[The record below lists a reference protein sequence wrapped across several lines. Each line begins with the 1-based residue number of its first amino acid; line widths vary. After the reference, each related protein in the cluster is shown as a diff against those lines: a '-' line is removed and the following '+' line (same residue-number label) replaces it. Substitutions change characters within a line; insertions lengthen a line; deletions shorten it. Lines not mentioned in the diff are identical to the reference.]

1 MRRVVAHKEHWSTH
15 AVNTSNGKLWDILG
29 GEKVL
34 AKVVDR
40 FVDLVT
46 KNPRVNYTR
55 DGRYPINDQILK
67 YSKRA
72 ALEFISAATGGPH
85 AYSGKTI
92 REIHKG
98 MRISNQE
105 FDAAVADF
113 QQALEETGVSPE
125 LAQAAVEMV
134 NSTRSAIVETF

>member
-1 MRRVVAHKEHWSTH
+1 M
-15 AVNTSNGKLWDILG
+15 NMSNGKLWDALG

-34 AKVVDR
+34 ANVVDR

-46 KNPRVNYTR
+46 KNPQVNYTR

-67 YSKRA
+67 RSKRA

-92 REIHKG
+92 REIHTG
-98 MRISNQE
+98 MRISNEE
-105 FDAAVADF
+105 FNGAMADF
-113 QQALEETGVSPE
+113 QQALEENGVSPD
-125 LAQAAVEMV
+125 LVQTAVAMV
-134 NSTRSAIVETF
+134 NNTRSTIVEVS

>member
-1 MRRVVAHKEHWSTH
+1 MNIS
-15 AVNTSNGKLWDILG
+15 SGKLWDALG

-40 FVDLVT
+40 FVELVT
-46 KNPRVNYTR
+46 KDPKVNYTR
-55 DGRYPINDQILK
+55 DGRYPINDKTLT

-85 AYSGKTI
+85 SYSGKSI
-92 REIHKG
+92 REIHQG

-105 FDAAVADF
+105 FNAATADF
-113 QQALEETGVSPE
+113 QQALEENGVSPE
-125 LAQAAVEMV
+125 LVQAAIGMV
-134 NSTRSAIVETF
+134 NATRSHIVEIS

>member
-1 MRRVVAHKEHWSTH
+1 M
-15 AVNTSNGKLWDILG
+15 NTSNGKLWDALG

-46 KNPRVNYTR
+46 KDPKVNYTR
-55 DGRYPINDQILK
+55 DGRYPINDEILK

-72 ALEFISAATGGPH
+72 ALEFISAATVGPH
-85 AYSGKTI
+85 FYSGKSI

-105 FDAAVADF
+105 FDAAMADF
-113 QQALEETGVSPE
+113 QQALEENGVSPQ
-125 LAQAAVEMV
+125 LVQAVGGMV
-134 NSTRSAIVETF
+134 NATRSNIVEIS

>member
-1 MRRVVAHKEHWSTH
+1 M
-15 AVNTSNGKLWDILG
+15 NTSSGKLWDALG

-40 FVDLVT
+40 FVELVT
-46 KNPRVNYTR
+46 IDPKVNYTR
-55 DGRYPINDQILK
+55 DGRYPINDKTLT

-85 AYSGKTI
+85 SYSGKSI

-98 MRISNQE
+98 MRISNEE
-105 FDAAVADF
+105 FNAAMADF
-113 QQALEETGVSPE
+113 QQALEESGVSPE
-125 LAQAAVEMV
+125 LVHAAVGMV
-134 NSTRSAIVETF
+134 NATRSHIVELS

>member
-1 MRRVVAHKEHWSTH
+1 M
-15 AVNTSNGKLWDILG
+15 NTPNEKLWDALG

-34 AKVVDR
+34 SKVVDR

-46 KNPRVNYTR
+46 ANPEVNYTR
-55 DGRYPINDQILK
+55 DGRYHLNDHILK
-67 YSKRA
+67 ASKKA

-85 AYSGKTI
+85 AYSGKSI

-105 FDAAVADF
+105 FDAAIANF
-113 QQALEETGVSPE
+113 QQALVENGVSPE
-125 LAQAAVEMV
+125 LVQTAVAMV
-134 NSTRSAIVETF
+134 KATRSHIVEIS

>member
-1 MRRVVAHKEHWSTH
+1 M
-15 AVNTSNGKLWDILG
+15 NTSSGKLWDELG

-34 AKVVDR
+34 TKVVDR

-46 KNPRVNYTR
+46 TNPKVNYTR

-85 AYSGKTI
+85 SYSGKSI
-92 REIHKG
+92 RETHQG

-105 FDAAVADF
+105 FNAAMADF
-113 QQALEETGVSPE
+113 QRAL
-125 LAQAAVEMV
+125 
-134 NSTRSAIVETF
+134 

>member
-1 MRRVVAHKEHWSTH
+1 M
-15 AVNTSNGKLWDILG
+15 NTSNGKLWDMLG

-34 AKVVDR
+34 TKVVDR

-46 KNPRVNYTR
+46 KDPRVNYTR

-67 YSKRA
+67 HSKRA

-85 AYSGKTI
+85 TYSGRSI
-92 REIHKG
+92 RDIHKG

-105 FDAAVADF
+105 FNAAMADF
-113 QQALEETGVSPE
+113 QQALEENGVSPE
-125 LAQAAVEMV
+125 LVQAAVAMV
-134 NSTRSAIVETF
+134 NATRSTIVEISDT

>member
-1 MRRVVAHKEHWSTH
+1 M
-15 AVNTSNGKLWDILG
+15 NTSSGKLWDALG

-34 AKVVDR
+34 TKVVDR

-46 KNPRVNYTR
+46 TNPKVNYTR
-55 DGRYPINDQILK
+55 DGRYPINNQILK

-85 AYSGKTI
+85 SYSGKSI
-92 REIHKG
+92 RETHQG

-105 FDAAVADF
+105 FNAAMADF
-113 QQALEETGVSPE
+113 QQALEEIGVSPE
-125 LAQAAVEMV
+125 LVQAAIGMV
-134 NSTRSAIVETF
+134 NATRSQIVEIS

>member
-1 MRRVVAHKEHWSTH
+1 M
-15 AVNTSNGKLWDILG
+15 NTSNGKLWAALG

-46 KNPRVNYTR
+46 ANPKVNYTR
-55 DGRYPINDQILK
+55 DGRYPINEKTLN

-85 AYSGKTI
+85 SYSGRNI
-92 REIHKG
+92 RDIHTG
-98 MRISNQE
+98 MRISSEE
-105 FDAAVADF
+105 FNAAVASF
-113 QQALEETGVSPE
+113 QQALEENGVSQE
-125 LAQAAVEMV
+125 LVQAAVGMV
-134 NSTRSAIVETF
+134 NATRSHIVELS

>member
-1 MRRVVAHKEHWSTH
+1 M
-15 AVNTSNGKLWDILG
+15 NTSNGKLWDALG

-46 KNPRVNYTR
+46 TNPKVNYTR
-55 DGRYPINDQILK
+55 DGRYPINDEILK
-67 YSKRA
+67 SSKRA

-85 AYSGKTI
+85 SYSGKSI

-98 MRISNQE
+98 MRIANQE
-105 FDAAVADF
+105 FNAAMADF
-113 QQALEETGVSPE
+113 QQALQDNGVSPE
-125 LAQAAVEMV
+125 LVQAAVGMV
-134 NSTRSAIVETF
+134 NATRSTIVEIS

>member
-1 MRRVVAHKEHWSTH
+1 M
-15 AVNTSNGKLWDILG
+15 NTSSGKLWDVLG

-46 KNPRVNYTR
+46 TNPKVNYTR
-55 DGRYPINDQILK
+55 DGRYPINDEVLK

-72 ALEFISAATGGPH
+72 ALQFISAATDGPH
-85 AYSGKTI
+85 SYSGKSI

-105 FDAAVADF
+105 FNAAMANF
-113 QQALEETGVSPE
+113 QQALEENGVSPD
-125 LAQAAVEMV
+125 LVQAALGMV
-134 NSTRSAIVETF
+134 NTTRSQIVEIS

>member
-1 MRRVVAHKEHWSTH
+1 M
-15 AVNTSNGKLWDILG
+15 NTPNGKLWDALG

-46 KNPRVNYTR
+46 KNPQVNYTR
-55 DGRYPINDQILK
+55 DGRFPINDQILK
-67 YSKRA
+67 HSKRA

-85 AYSGKTI
+85 AYSGKSI
-92 REIHKG
+92 REIHTG

-105 FDAAVADF
+105 FNGAMADF
-113 QQALEETGVSPE
+113 QQALEENGVSPE
-125 LAQAAVEMV
+125 LVQAAVAMV
-134 NSTRSAIVETF
+134 NSTRSTIVEVS